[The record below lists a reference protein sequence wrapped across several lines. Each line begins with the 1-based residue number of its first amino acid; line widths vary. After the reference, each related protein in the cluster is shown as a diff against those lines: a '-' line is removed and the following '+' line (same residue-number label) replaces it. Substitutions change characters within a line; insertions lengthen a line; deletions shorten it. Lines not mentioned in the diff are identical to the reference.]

1 MKIKS
6 SIILLVTVVLMMA
19 LCAGTA
25 WAEGGNGDG
34 TGGGSDKPLLL
45 DYSSLPDGSTDV
57 ATDVSITLTFTKNV
71 VNMAVRDN
79 NSGCFSLTA
88 ADGTSVPVSVIMG
101 DDQVDPD
108 IKRIITV
115 EAYGLAPATTYT
127 LTVSGALTSKSGVS
141 LGSPI
146 YLSFTT
152 KAAEP
157 QPAPVPATQPASE
170 PQPLPAE
177 TVSAS
182 EQSASDQSGPEADAE
197 KEKEDAEAVPET
209 DKEEPTGEELEEK
222 PADALIA
229 VDEGTDAAEEQAA
242 ADGPGFPAWAVI
254 PIIAVVAA
262 TVIIIARKRK

>member
-1 MKIKS
+1 MKIRKS
-6 SIILLVTVVLMMA
+6 ILLLLAMFILIA

-25 WAEGGNGDG
+25 WAEGGDG
-34 TGGGSDKPLLL
+34 SGGGSDKPLLL

-88 ADGTSVPVSVIMG
+88 ADGSSVPVSVIMG

-108 IKRIITV
+108 VKRIITV
-115 EAYGLAPATTYT
+115 EAYGLSPATTYT

-141 LGSPI
+141 LGNPV

-157 QPAPVPATQPASE
+157 QPAPAPAPQPAAEPQPAPADTVAVSEQPASE
-170 PQPLPAE
+170 PPEKDAE
-177 TVSAS
+177 
-182 EQSASDQSGPEADAE
+182 AE
-197 KEKEDAEAVPET
+197 KEKEDAEAASET
-209 DKEEPTGEELEEK
+209 EKEESDAKQQEEK
-222 PADALIA
+222 PAGALIA
-229 VDEGTDAAEEQAA
+229 ADESADAAEDQPDA
-242 ADGPGFPAWAVI
+242 GGSGFPAWVLI

-262 TVIIIARKRK
+262 AVIIIARKRK

>member
-6 SIILLVTVVLMMA
+6 SIILLVALLVIIA
-19 LCAGTA
+19 LCPGTA
-25 WAEGGNGDG
+25 RAEGGNGDG

-115 EAYGLAPATTYT
+115 EAYGLTPATTYT
-127 LTVSGALTSKSGVS
+127 LAVSGALTSKSGVS
-141 LGSPI
+141 LGDPI

-170 PQPLPAE
+170 PHPLPAE

-182 EQSASDQSGPEADAE
+182 EQSASDQSGPEAE
-197 KEKEDAEAVPET
+197 GEKEDAEAVPET
-209 DKEEPTGEELEEK
+209 EKEEPAGEELEEK

-229 VDEGTDAAEEQAA
+229 VDEGTDAAEEQEA

-262 TVIIIARKRK
+262 AVIIISRKRK

>member
-1 MKIKS
+1 MKLKH
-6 SIILLVTVVLMMA
+6 SIIFIVTVLLMI
-19 LCAGTA
+19 LLTTGTA

-34 TGGGSDKPLLL
+34 SGGGSDKPLLL
-45 DYSSLPDGSTDV
+45 DYSSLPNGSTDV

-79 NSGCFSLTA
+79 NSGCFSLTS
-88 ADGTSVPVSVIMG
+88 ADGASIPVSVIMG

-115 EAYGLAPATTYT
+115 EAYGLSPATTYT
-127 LTVSGALTSKSGVS
+127 LTISGALTSKSGVS
-141 LGSPI
+141 LGDPV

-157 QPAPVPATQPASE
+157 QPAPEPAPQPAAEPQPAST
-170 PQPLPAE
+170 E
-177 TVSAS
+177 TVTEK
-182 EQSASDQSGPEADAE
+182 EQPASDQTEAESE
-197 KEKEDAEAVPET
+197 KEKDNAEAVSEPE
-209 DKEEPTGEELEEK
+209 KEEPDTEQQEEK

-229 VDEGTDAAEEQAA
+229 ADEEADVAEDQAQAA
-242 ADGPGFPAWAVI
+242 GSGFPAWAVI

-262 TVIIIARKRK
+262 AVIIIARKKK

>member
-1 MKIKS
+1 MKLKH
-6 SIILLVTVVLMMA
+6 SIIFIVTVLLMI
-19 LCAGTA
+19 LLTTGTA

-34 TGGGSDKPLLL
+34 SGGGSDKPLLL
-45 DYSSLPDGSTDV
+45 DYSSLPNGSTDV

-79 NSGCFSLTA
+79 NSGCFSLTS
-88 ADGTSVPVSVIMG
+88 ADGASIPVSVIMG

-115 EAYGLAPATTYT
+115 EAYGLSPATTYT
-127 LTVSGALTSKSGVS
+127 LTISGALTSKSGVS
-141 LGSPI
+141 LGDPV

-157 QPAPVPATQPASE
+157 QPAPEPAPQPAADPQPTSTETVTEKEQPASDQTE
-170 PQPLPAE
+170 AE
-177 TVSAS
+177 S
-182 EQSASDQSGPEADAE
+182 E
-197 KEKEDAEAVPET
+197 KEKENAEAVSEPE
-209 DKEEPTGEELEEK
+209 KEEPDTEQQEEK

-229 VDEGTDAAEEQAA
+229 ADEEADVAEDQAQAA
-242 ADGPGFPAWAVI
+242 GSGFPAWAVI

-262 TVIIIARKRK
+262 AVIIIARKKK

>member
-1 MKIKS
+1 MKTKS

-57 ATDVSITLTFTKNV
+57 GTDVSITLTFTKNV

-115 EAYGLAPATTYT
+115 EAYGLALATTYT

-141 LGSPI
+141 LGDPI

-157 QPAPVPATQPASE
+157 QPAPEPAPQPAAEPQPAST
-170 PQPLPAE
+170 E
-177 TVSAS
+177 TVTEK
-182 EQSASDQSGPEADAE
+182 EQPASDQTEAESE
-197 KEKEDAEAVPET
+197 KEKDNAEAVSEPE
-209 DKEEPTGEELEEK
+209 KEEPDTEQQEEK

-229 VDEGTDAAEEQAA
+229 ADEEADVAEDQAQAA
-242 ADGPGFPAWAVI
+242 GSGFPAWAVI

-262 TVIIIARKRK
+262 AVIIIARKKK

>member
-1 MKIKS
+1 MKLKH
-6 SIILLVTVVLMMA
+6 SIIFIVTVLLMILLMT
-19 LCAGTA
+19 GTA

-34 TGGGSDKPLLL
+34 SGGGSDKPLLL
-45 DYSSLPDGSTDV
+45 DYSSLPNGSTDV

-79 NSGCFSLTA
+79 NSGCFSLTS
-88 ADGTSVPVSVIMG
+88 ADGASIPVSVIMG

-115 EAYGLAPATTYT
+115 EADGLSPATTYT
-127 LTVSGALTSKSGVS
+127 LTISGALTSKSGVS
-141 LGSPI
+141 LGDPV

-157 QPAPVPATQPASE
+157 QPAPEPAPQPAAEPQPAST
-170 PQPLPAE
+170 E
-177 TVSAS
+177 TVTEK
-182 EQSASDQSGPEADAE
+182 EQPASDQTEAESE
-197 KEKEDAEAVPET
+197 KEKDNAEAVSEPE
-209 DKEEPTGEELEEK
+209 KEEPDTEQQEEK

-229 VDEGTDAAEEQAA
+229 ADEEADVAEDQAQAA
-242 ADGPGFPAWAVI
+242 GSGFPAWAVI

-262 TVIIIARKRK
+262 AVIIIARKKK

>member
-1 MKIKS
+1 MKIRKS
-6 SIILLVTVVLMMA
+6 ILLLLAMFILIA

-25 WAEGGNGDG
+25 WAEGGDG
-34 TGGGSDKPLLL
+34 SGGGSDKPLLL

-88 ADGTSVPVSVIMG
+88 ADGSSVPVSVIMG

-108 IKRIITV
+108 VKRIITV
-115 EAYGLAPATTYT
+115 EAYGLSPATTYT

-141 LGSPI
+141 LGNPV

-157 QPAPVPATQPASE
+157 QPAPAPAPQPAAEPQPAPADTVAVSEQPASE
-170 PQPLPAE
+170 P
-177 TVSAS
+177 
-182 EQSASDQSGPEADAE
+182 PEKDAE
-197 KEKEDAEAVPET
+197 EKEDAEAASET
-209 DKEEPTGEELEEK
+209 EKEEPDAEQQEEK

-229 VDEGTDAAEEQAA
+229 ADESAGAAEDQTDA
-242 ADGPGFPAWAVI
+242 GGSGFPAWVLI

-262 TVIIIARKRK
+262 AVIIIARKRK

>member
-1 MKIKS
+1 MKFKH
-6 SIILLVTVVLMMA
+6 SIILIVTVLLMI
-19 LCAGTA
+19 LLTTGTA

-34 TGGGSDKPLLL
+34 SGGGSDKPLLL
-45 DYSSLPDGSTDV
+45 DYSSLPNGSTDV

-79 NSGCFSLTA
+79 NSGCFSLTS
-88 ADGTSVPVSVIMG
+88 ADGASIPVSVIMG

-115 EAYGLAPATTYT
+115 EAYGLSPATTYT
-127 LTVSGALTSKSGVS
+127 LTISGALTSKSGVS
-141 LGSPI
+141 LGDPV

-157 QPAPVPATQPASE
+157 QPAPEPAPQPAAEPQPAST
-170 PQPLPAE
+170 E
-177 TVSAS
+177 TVTEK
-182 EQSASDQSGPEADAE
+182 EQPASDQTEAEAESE
-197 KEKEDAEAVPET
+197 KEKENAEAVSAPE
-209 DKEEPTGEELEEK
+209 KEEPDTEQQEEK

-229 VDEGTDAAEEQAA
+229 ADEEADVAEDQAQAA
-242 ADGPGFPAWAVI
+242 GSGFPAWAVI

-262 TVIIIARKRK
+262 AVIIIARKKK